1 MVYLRSSAFVAAL
14 RLFLWLFDPAK
25 KGALPVWFRQ
35 IGPHRLLALLVSVVA
50 PMIAQPPDANYDE
63 SKVPA
68 YRLPDPLLFEN
79 GRRVTTWRMW
89 LEKRRPE
96 LLKIFETNVYGHSP
110 APPSDPV
117 YTLISDDLA
126 LNGTARRKQVKV
138 QFSRGSPA
146 SMTILLYLP
155 AHDEGRVP
163 VFVGLNFKGNQTV
176 QSDPGILL
184 STAWVDSGP
193 GIVNHRSTEAS
204 RGSES
209 TSWPVPLIV
218 SSGYAVAT
226 VYDGD
231 IAPDHANNE
240 KEGVFAIFAKPG
252 SAGTDDARA
261 PDEWGTIAAWA
272 WGLSR
277 IADYLETDAAI
288 DKFRMIVIGHSR
300 LGKAAL
306 WAGAQDTR
314 FAAVVSNDSGE
325 GGAAIARRKFGER
338 TANLNTVFPHWYAR
352 NYRKYNDKE
361 EDLPV
366 DSNQLLSLIA
376 PRPLYVASAS
386 EDLWADPK
394 GEFLGALGA
403 DPVYRLFGGDGLAV
417 KEMPSVEQ
425 PVFSTIGYHLR
436 RGKHAITEY
445 DWTQCL
451 TWASTH
457 LHSEPLGIPVAAPRK

>member
-1 MVYLRSSAFVAAL
+1 MVREAL
-14 RLFLWLFDPAK
+14 RRRRIRKVDRGKFV
-25 KGALPVWFRQ
+25 PVL
-35 IGPHRLLALLVSVVA
+35 LLALVVSIVTSMA
-50 PMIAQPPDANYDE
+50 AQPPDANYDE
-63 SKVPA
+63 SKVPS
-68 YRLPDPLLFEN
+68 YSLPDPLLLEN
-79 GRRVTTWRMW
+79 GRRVATSRIW

-96 LLKIFETNVYGHSP
+96 LIKLFEANVYGRSP
-110 APPSDPV
+110 APPADPV

-138 QFSRGSPA
+138 QFSRANPA

-155 AHDEGRVP
+155 AGAESRAP
-163 VFVGLNFKGNQTV
+163 VFVGLNFHGNHTV
-176 QSDPGILL
+176 QPDPAILL

-193 GIVNHRSTEAS
+193 GVVNHRSTEAS

-209 TSWPVPLIV
+209 SAWPVSLIV
-218 SSGYAVAT
+218 SRGYAVAT

-231 IAPDHANNE
+231 IAPDHPNNE
-240 KEGVFAIFAKPG
+240 KEGVFTLFAKPG
-252 SAGTDDARA
+252 SAATDDARA

-277 IADYLETDAAI
+277 IADYLETDSGI
-288 DKFRMIVIGHSR
+288 DKYRMIVIGHSR

-306 WAGAQDTR
+306 WAGAQDAR
-314 FAAVVSNDSGE
+314 FAAVISNDSGE

-338 TANLNTVFPHWYAR
+338 TTHLNTAFPHWYAR
-352 NYRKYNDKE
+352 NYRKYNDRE

-366 DSNQLLSLIA
+366 DSNELLSLIA

-394 GEFLGALGA
+394 GEFLGAQGA

-417 KEMPSVEQ
+417 KEMPAIEQ

-445 DWTQCL
+445 DWTQYL
-451 TWASTH
+451 TWASMH
-457 LHSEPLGIPVAAPRK
+457 LSNEPVGVPVRGEVRN